1 MMTDCSDQYMWL
13 DFPGYEWV
21 ESELI
26 GWGECTDVLLR
37 QVYSDCSY
45 VYAVTTSGLDIIDIE
60 TESKVS
66 YIGIKYGF
74 TTIWGNEECIYLGT
88 VGDGVKYLPKSTI
101 SGSISEPADLIT
113 SLIDYDFYYRPKDRI
128 KYIHGYDGT
137 LAVVTTSG
145 IDVVNNSINGFKSSF
160 YNTYV
165 TKCFLTSNNQ
175 LYYIIND
182 SPSSDGVHKINTVL
196 CDWQTPNE
204 SYLVGASFIQE
215 GVTVNDIFVTVNT
228 SETGKDN
235 TLFIATSGG
244 VYVWDEGTS
253 GFDIYYTK

>member
-1 MMTDCSDQYMWL
+1 MSEYNLNQVWQ
-13 DFPGYEWV
+13 DFNYA
-21 ESELI
+21 
-26 GWGECTDVLLR
+26 
-37 QVYSDCSY
+37 
-45 VYAVTTSGLDIIDIE
+45 YAVTNSGLDIYSIE
-60 TESKVS
+60 STNKVS
-66 YIGIKYGF
+66 YIDSIGGF
-74 TTIWGNEECIYLGT
+74 TTIWGNDTLIYLGT
-88 VGDGVKYLPKSTI
+88 PSNGIKYIPKDTI
-101 SGSISEPADLIT
+101 SGSISEPIDLIT

-128 KYIHGYDGT
+128 KYIHGYDNT

-145 IDVVNNSINGFKSSF
+145 IDVVNNNINGFKSSF

-175 LYYIIND
+175 LYYIIKN
-182 SPSSDGVHKINTVL
+182 SPSDDGIHRVNTVY
-196 CDWQTPNE
+196 CDWEVPDEN
-204 SYLVGASFIQE
+204 YLVGASFIQE
-215 GVTVNDIFVTVNT
+215 GVEVNDIFVTVNT